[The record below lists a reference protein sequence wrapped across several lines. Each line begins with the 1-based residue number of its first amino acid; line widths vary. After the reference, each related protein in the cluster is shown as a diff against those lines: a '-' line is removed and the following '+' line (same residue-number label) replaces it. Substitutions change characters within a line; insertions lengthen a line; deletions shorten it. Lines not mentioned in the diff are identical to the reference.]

1 MRLRHQKIEIEDTLK
16 NRIVLIDAVVNILIH
31 FKMKLKSQRNFN
43 IYLITS
49 QDVKSSKINFRNYNM
64 NPTQSAIDK
73 KFLSDI

>member
-1 MRLRHQKIEIEDTLK
+1 
-16 NRIVLIDAVVNILIH
+16 
-31 FKMKLKSQRNFN
+31 MKLKSQSNFN

>member
-64 NPTQSAIDK
+64 NPTRSAIDK
-73 KFLSDI
+73 KFL